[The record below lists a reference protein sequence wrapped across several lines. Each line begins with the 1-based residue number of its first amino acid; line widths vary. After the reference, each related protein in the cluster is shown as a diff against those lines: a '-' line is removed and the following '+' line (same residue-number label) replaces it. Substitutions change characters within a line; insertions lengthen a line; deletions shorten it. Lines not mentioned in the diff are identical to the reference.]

1 MLHLVIFDADGV
13 LFESGDSNTAY
24 YNAVFK
30 ELGEPPLSPEEE
42 RQAVFLSARQVFEQ
56 RAGGDA
62 ERMRRM
68 HEAGAKLDFTP
79 FFHLLNPPFELR
91 PFLLELKTRYK
102 VGLATNRSVTVPR
115 LIEHLNL
122 QGVFDAIACVQD
134 NVRPKPAPD
143 IVNLCIERAA
153 VAKDS
158 SDDVGDSEIDYIAA
172 RTAGVKFIGVGDRV
186 KSPTTI
192 DRLHDLPAVLAS
204 IGQRARAGSP
214 CHCAHD
220 GQ

>member
-30 ELGEPPLSPEEE
+30 ALGEPPLSPEEE

-56 RAGGDA
+56 RAGGDV

-68 HEAGAKLDFTP
+68 HETGAKLDFTP

-122 QGVFDAIACVQD
+122 QGVFDAIACAQD

-153 VAKDS
+153 AAKDS
-158 SDDVGDSEIDYIAA
+158 AVYVGDSEIDYIAA
-172 RTAGVKFIGVGDRV
+172 QTAGVRFIGVGDRV

-192 DRLHDLPAVLAS
+192 DRLHDLPAVLAA
-204 IGQRARAGSP
+204 I
-214 CHCAHD
+214 D
-220 GQ
+220 